1 MEFKKPIY
9 PIEQWNIT
17 ETEFKKENNY
27 RNETTFALSNGYIG
41 TRGTFEEAYPFDV
54 DTGLEGNF
62 VNGFYESNEIR
73 YGEANFGSPLLSQSL
88 LNLPNL
94 KEIHVILDGE
104 EFTMEQGEVK
114 EYARTLHMKDGILER
129 KLTWTASSGKMTE
142 IHIFRLVSF
151 ARKNIMAIRY
161 QVRPVNYAGTVEF
174 VSKMQADVENH
185 TRKTNPIVDYGP
197 FGRRLDPDK
206 VKAENDIS
214 YYAMHTNYDVL
225 GMAELSGK
233 IMDLQNG
240 EVLDVT
246 YTDEEGNPEGIGRI
260 GNLEKDMTLEECCV
274 YVKHRLELGSLKVFG
289 DMQKKVHRLAIS
301 PGSGKSS
308 IAVALEKGADVLVT
322 GDIGHHDGIDAVE
335 QGLAVIDAGHY
346 GTEYIFIEDMK
357 QFFEKKLPVLDV
369 LTDPIEHPF
378 QII

>member
-1 MEFKKPIY
+1 M
-9 PIEQWNIT
+9 
-17 ETEFKKENNY
+17 
-27 RNETTFALSNGYIG
+27 
-41 TRGTFEEAYPFDV
+41 
-54 DTGLEGNF
+54 
-62 VNGFYESNEIR
+62 
-73 YGEANFGSPLLSQSL
+73 
-88 LNLPNL
+88 
-94 KEIHVILDGE
+94 
-104 EFTMEQGEVK
+104 
-114 EYARTLHMKDGILER
+114 
-129 KLTWTASSGKMTE
+129 
-142 IHIFRLVSF
+142 
-151 ARKNIMAIRY
+151 
-161 QVRPVNYAGTVEF
+161 
-174 VSKMQADVENH
+174 
-185 TRKTNPIVDYGP
+185 
-197 FGRRLDPDK
+197 
-206 VKAENDIS
+206 
-214 YYAMHTNYDVL
+214 NYDVL

-246 YTDEEGNPEGIGRI
+246 YADEEGHPEGIGRI
-260 GNLEKDMTLEECCV
+260 GNLEKEMTLEECCV
-274 YVKHRLELGSLKVFG
+274 YVKHRLDLGSLKVFG